1 MSLWRCGV
9 SSENS
14 TGNGNAMVPWL
25 KRHWVGWLA
34 EWLVIPL
41 IPLIWVEL
49 YAAIYMMVMVGLD
62 GNAWCWAKQLS
73 NVWIWQ
79 VTHKCWIKTKRDSS
93 SVVGS
98 GELDKARVLGEFF
111 DVFCRDGLVGRDG
124 SKLGTS
130 GPDWTPAPDSTRP
143 CLKCLSNFMQF
154 QHVWFVWR
162 MLAFSRNCYVPS
174 PSCGRKNSVRDSLKS
189 DRASDLPMFHCF
201 KCLLLV
207 GASQLCRW
215 VTHVKTHNFQLGYSM
230 YIYTHMCTQCWNVEL
245 IYIHTHIYIYN
256 YM

>member
-143 CLKCLSNFMQF
+143 CLKCLCNFSMCDLFGVCWRF
-154 QHVWFVWR
+154 QEI
-162 MLAFSRNCYVPS
+162 A
-174 PSCGRKNSVRDSLKS
+174 
-189 DRASDLPMFHCF
+189 MFHPQVAAEKIQWEIPSSRIAPPIFQCSIA
-201 KCLLLV
+201 LSVSYWWVHPSYV
-207 GASQLCRW
+207 G
-215 VTHVKTHNFQLGYSM
+215 G
-230 YIYTHMCTQCWNVEL
+230 
-245 IYIHTHIYIYN
+245 
-256 YM
+256 